1 MSLCTSRHPT
11 VHTPLPPTYRLTME
25 DEHYD
30 RKIFCALKAAMMFK
44 SKSCKFWGSL
54 EFAWYELLI
63 IYLSKLLRRYQTLS
77 FSAQYCV
84 CSADRDPDSKTR
96 DVLRIPDFAILRSL
110 SDVVEGNFS
119 FDSRFILAVVE
130 AKPIKFDWIETQ
142 TIEEV
147 TKLSAL
153 TFHDAIAQAKVQAKF
168 VFANSIQQTV
178 FAMHVVGPFWNYL
191 IYDRDS
197 LSPFRRG
204 VDDVSYV
211 KKHRIVTLRPNISK
225 TVRIGTAESDE
236 LFETML
242 SEMRASLAIGN
253 LPF

>member
-1 MSLCTSRHPT
+1 
-11 VHTPLPPTYRLTME
+11 ME

-153 TFHDAIAQAKVQAKF
+153 T
-168 VFANSIQQTV
+168 
-178 FAMHVVGPFWNYL
+178 
-191 IYDRDS
+191 
-197 LSPFRRG
+197 
-204 VDDVSYV
+204 
-211 KKHRIVTLRPNISK
+211 
-225 TVRIGTAESDE
+225 
-236 LFETML
+236 ML
-242 SEMRASLAIGN
+242 
-253 LPF
+253 

>member
-1 MSLCTSRHPT
+1 
-11 VHTPLPPTYRLTME
+11 
-25 DEHYD
+25 
-30 RKIFCALKAAMMFK
+30 
-44 SKSCKFWGSL
+44 
-54 EFAWYELLI
+54 
-63 IYLSKLLRRYQTLS
+63 
-77 FSAQYCV
+77 
-84 CSADRDPDSKTR
+84 
-96 DVLRIPDFAILRSL
+96 
-110 SDVVEGNFS
+110 
-119 FDSRFILAVVE
+119 
-130 AKPIKFDWIETQ
+130 
-142 TIEEV
+142 
-147 TKLSAL
+147 
-153 TFHDAIAQAKVQAKF
+153 
-168 VFANSIQQTV
+168 
-178 FAMHVVGPFWNYL
+178 MHVVGPFWNYL